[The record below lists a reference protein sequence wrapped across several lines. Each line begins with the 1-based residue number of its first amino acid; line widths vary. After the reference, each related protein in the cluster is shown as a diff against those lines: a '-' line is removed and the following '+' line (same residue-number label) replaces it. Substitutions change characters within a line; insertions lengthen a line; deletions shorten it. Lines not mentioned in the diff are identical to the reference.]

1 MCLLCYK
8 WEPNTEQNTTN
19 AVTIVLVPN
28 YQQGVRVTGNILP
41 HAHTKNQEFL

>member
-8 WEPNTEQNTTN
+8 WESNTEQNMTN

-28 YQQGVRVTGNILP
+28 YQQGVKSNW
-41 HAHTKNQEFL
+41 